1 MAKFKKGLVNEIKQE
16 YDEEERQKKL
26 RAKYETSDDVVI
38 VEKDNTVKFF
48 VRTTGNIIKLIT
60 GIIIFILAVIGLT
73 AIIYPDTRNELIH
86 QGMAILKELKG
97 YLGF

>member
-1 MAKFKKGLVNEIKQE
+1 MAKFKKGLVNDIKQE

-48 VRTTGNIIKLIT
+48 VRTTGNIIN
-60 GIIIFILAVIGLT
+60 
-73 AIIYPDTRNELIH
+73 RNNNIH
-86 QGMAILKELKG
+86 SGHNRFDRNHIS
-97 YLGF
+97 